1 MKTFC
6 CMLARAWTE
15 LDATGDRDML
25 SLTLYAARTS
35 LSIGLVGVLISFI
48 LGATLGGIS
57 GYYGGRT
64 DVVIQRVIPTIP
76 FWMALS
82 AALPKD
88 WPAIRV
94 CFGITIILSLF
105 GWSGLARV
113 VRGKILELRGDDYV
127 LAAKVAGESEVGI
140 IRKHLLPG
148 FVSYLIVHLTLAI
161 PYMILAETSL
171 SFLGLGL
178 RFPAVSWGVLMSE
191 AQNVRSIALR
201 PWLMIP
207 GVFVIVT
214 VLSFNFL
221 GDGLRDA
228 ADPYR

>member
-1 MKTFC
+1 MGRGRSVRRTSSRRLGETPLSVQWAWPGPLTYPECHETMKTFC

-15 LDATGDRDML
+15 FDVTGDRDML

-64 DVVIQRVIPTIP
+64 DVVIQRVIEFIISIPTIP

-88 WPAIRV
+88 WPVIRV
-94 CFGITIILSLF
+94 YFGITIILSLF

-127 LAAKVAGESEVGI
+127 LAAKVAGKSEAGI

-148 FVSYLIVHLTLAI
+148 FASYLIVHLTLAV

-178 RFPAVSWGVLMSE
+178 RFP
-191 AQNVRSIALR
+191 
-201 PWLMIP
+201 P
-207 GVFVIVT
+207 
-214 VLSFNFL
+214 
-221 GDGLRDA
+221 
-228 ADPYR
+228 